1 MSVWTYGVPASP
13 ADKPR
18 VWLGGKVRITAKTPT
33 PEARPEVD
41 IRNKKR
47 LEAKGWVVGDAGEFL
62 RLTAEEARYI
72 ELKLSLSESLKAERL
87 KRQVT
92 QVELAKMIGS
102 SQSRVAKME
111 AGDPAVTVDLLLK
124 ALLTLG
130 VTKKQLAKIIA

>member
-1 MSVWTYGVPASP
+1 MDS
-13 ADKPR
+13 
-18 VWLGGKVRITAKTPT
+18 
-33 PEARPEVD
+33 
-41 IRNKKR
+41 KKKKK

-87 KRQVT
+87 KQQVT

>member
-1 MSVWTYGVPASP
+1 MDS
-13 ADKPR
+13 
-18 VWLGGKVRITAKTPT
+18 
-33 PEARPEVD
+33 
-41 IRNKKR
+41 KKKKK
-47 LEAKGWVVGDAGEFL
+47 LEAKGWVVGDTSDFL
-62 RLTAEEARYI
+62 QLTAEEARYI

-87 KRQVT
+87 KQQVT

-111 AGDPAVTVDLLLK
+111 SGDPAVTVDLLLK